1 MRTIV
6 LPGTAALAAAL
17 FLAATLAAA
26 ATGKPPTARTES
38 GVVSGVAADGVV
50 SWRGVPSAAPPL
62 GDLRCVREERRRQ
75 RRGRG
80 GAPNPAQAA
89 RQRARPRAEPD
100 DHGPAARHVRGA
112 DGRRAGRRGRGRD
125 GVPRRP
131 AGQGRVPDRGEQPRV
146 RVHGAAGPCGVD
158 GMLARFGAEKD
169 KVLAA
174 YDPEGTGNKGEV
186 EVGLISDGAM
196 VEPARLMA
204 RLATAAGQPT
214 YEYRFSYVASSIR
227 RNTPGAPRGFGAA
240 PAVAGPARPL
250 TAFLPR
256 GRRSPPVRA
265 SSARWPV
272 LGRGPRKARAPV
284 AMRQRRRPR
293 S

>member
-1 MRTIV
+1 MTMGQQRDTYAGPMV
-6 LPGTAALAAAL
+6 DGQVVVAEAETAFRAGQQA
-17 FLAATLAAA
+17 
-26 ATGKPPTARTES
+26 K
-38 GVVSGVAADGVV
+38 VAYLIGANNREFGFM
-50 SWRGVPSAAPPL
+50 APP
-62 GDLRCVREERRRQ
+62 
-75 RRGRG
+75 
-80 GAPNPAQAA
+80 APA
-89 RQRARPRAEPD
+89 
-100 DHGPAARHVRGA
+100 
-112 DGRRAGRRGRGRD
+112 
-125 GVPRRP
+125 
-131 AGQGRVPDRGEQPRV
+131 
-146 RVHGAAGPCGVD
+146 VD

>member
-146 RVHGAAGPCGVD
+146 RVHGAAGPCGRRHACPLRRREGQGPRGVRPRGD
-158 GMLARFGAEKD
+158 GQQRRGRGRPDQRRRDGRARA
-169 KVLAA
+169 
-174 YDPEGTGNKGEV
+174 T
-186 EVGLISDGAM
+186 DGA
-196 VEPARLMA
+196 ARHGGRTADLRVPLLLR
-204 RLATAAGQPT
+204 RLLHPQEHAGGAS
-214 YEYRFSYVASSIR
+214 RFRCRSC
-227 RNTPGAPRGFGAA
+227 
-240 PAVAGPARPL
+240 
-250 TAFLPR
+250 R
-256 GRRSPPVRA
+256 GRPRA
-265 SSARWPV
+265 SSDSFSAQ
-272 LGRGPRKARAPV
+272 RA
-284 AMRQRRRPR
+284 AIASR
-293 S
+293 SR